1 VLRLKI
7 RYGHGVRIVK
17 EISLLAIKKALV
29 FVFLTAFGCQTE
41 NLSAVDQNLAGDFTL
56 KWKQQTQVD
65 GIKLSFDDVA
75 DSRCPSNATC
85 IRAGEVVMDLNVN
98 AQQKIQMCLGE
109 CQFVQPGR
117 KKGFVTQDSLDVT
130 INSQKYLF
138 ILKQV
143 NPYPV
148 MPPAPKENSE
158 VKMQVIR
165 L

>member
-1 VLRLKI
+1 M
-7 RYGHGVRIVK
+7 
-17 EISLLAIKKALV
+17 KKALV
-29 FVFLTAFGCQTE
+29 FVFLTAFGCKTE
-41 NLSAVDQNLAGDFTL
+41 NLSAVDQNLGTDFAL
-56 KWKQQTQVD
+56 KFNQQTQVD

-75 DSRCPSNATC
+75 DSRCPSNVTC
-85 IRAGEVVMDLNVN
+85 IRAGEVVVDLNVN
-98 AQQKIQMCLGE
+98 AQQKIKMCLGE
-109 CQFVQPGR
+109 CQAVHPDS

-148 MPPAPKENSE
+148 TPPAPKENYE

-165 L
+165 R